1 MARKKSSRKAAT
13 AGEAEIAAITPLLP
27 LSAVIGNH
35 RPRHLLAR
43 ALGEGRLFPGLL
55 LHGPAGIGKFTA
67 ARALAAVLNCT
78 VPDGADACGTCAS
91 CRKVNAWSHP
101 DIKVLES
108 EADAQQAGRP
118 LFFPDPQ
125 ASSRSGKPSARLL
138 IGQVR
143 RLLHETQFRPFE
155 GGRRV
160 LIVRHLE
167 SDPTMGC
174 ANALLK
180 SLEEPPPGTS
190 FILTSA
196 RPDRLP
202 ETIRS
207 RCQVLAFLPPS
218 RDETSAFLTQRGIPA
233 EEAALRTALSGGRP
247 GVALALDAENG
258 LVLRDGILSALAT
271 AAGGEA
277 LDALLAADAL
287 VPAAGEMPGLLAL
300 FALVASDLP
309 LLPVDPAHKLVTNLD
324 RMPELDDLARLIT
337 PGRAAVLVE
346 RITWSEQALE
356 RHVNPG
362 LMLQT
367 LLLEAGGHLPRE
379 PLTAPWLEP
388 DGAPA

>member
-1 MARKKSSRKAAT
+1 MARKKASRKSTADTQEAAT
-13 AGEAEIAAITPLLP
+13 TAPLIP
-27 LSAVIGNH
+27 LSAVIGNV

-43 ALGEGRLFPGLL
+43 ALAEGRLFPGLL

-78 VPDGADACGTCAS
+78 APDGADACGTCAS
-91 CRKVNAWSHP
+91 CRKVSAWSHP

-125 ASSRSGKPSARLL
+125 ASSRSGKASSRLL

-155 GGRRV
+155 GRRRV
-160 LIVRHLE
+160 LIIRHLE
-167 SDPTMGC
+167 SDPSMGC

-180 SLEEPPPGTS
+180 ALEEPPPGTS

-196 RPDRLP
+196 RPERLP

-218 RDETSAFLTQRGIPA
+218 RDETSAFLTGRGIPA
-233 EEAALRTALSGGRP
+233 QEAALRTALSGGRP

-258 LVLRDGILSALAT
+258 LAVRDGILTALA
-271 AAGGEA
+271 AACGGEA

-287 VPAAGEMPGLLAL
+287 VPAPGEMSGLLAL
-300 FALVASDLP
+300 FALVARDLMV
-309 LLPVDPAHKLVTNLD
+309 LPADPEHKLVTNLD
-324 RMPELDDLARLIT
+324 RMAELEDLARSIS
-337 PGRAAVLVE
+337 PARAAALLK
-346 RITWSEQALE
+346 RIIWSEQALE

-362 LMLQT
+362 LMTQT
-367 LLLEAGGHLPRE
+367 LLLEAGGHLPRD
-379 PLTAPWLEP
+379 PLTAPWLEVE
-388 DGAPA
+388 GATA

>member
-1 MARKKSSRKAAT
+1 MA
-13 AGEAEIAAITPLLP
+13 EVTPLLP
-27 LSAVIGNH
+27 LSSVIGNQ
-35 RPRHLLAR
+35 RPRRLLAG
-43 ALGEGRLFPGLL
+43 ALAAGRLFPALL

-67 ARALAAVLNCT
+67 ARALAAALNCT
-78 VPDGADACGTCAS
+78 APDGADACGTCAS
-91 CRKVNAWSHP
+91 CRKVSAWSHP

-108 EADAQQAGRP
+108 EADAQQSGRP

-125 ASSRSGKPSARLL
+125 ASSRSGGKPSARLL

-167 SDPTMGC
+167 SDPSMGC

-202 ETIRS
+202 DTIRS

-218 RDETSAFLTQRGIPA
+218 RDETSAFLRDRGIPA
-233 EEAALRTALSGGRP
+233 EEADLRTALSGGRP
-247 GVALALDAENG
+247 GVALALDAANG
-258 LVLRDGILSALAT
+258 LELRDGILAALDAAT
-271 AAGGEA
+271 AGEA
-277 LDALLAADAL
+277 LDAVLAADAL
-287 VPAAGEMPGLLAL
+287 APAAGEMPGLLAL
-300 FALVASDLP
+300 FALVARDLMVLP
-309 LLPVDPAHKLVTNLD
+309 ADPDHLLLTNRD
-324 RMPELDDLARLIT
+324 RMAELEQLAASIST
-337 PGRAAVLVE
+337 ARAARLVE
-346 RITWSEQALE
+346 RIHWCEQALE

-367 LLLEAGGHLPRE
+367 LLLEAGGHLPLD
-379 PLTAPWLEP
+379 PLAAPWLEAE
-388 DGAPA
+388 GAQA